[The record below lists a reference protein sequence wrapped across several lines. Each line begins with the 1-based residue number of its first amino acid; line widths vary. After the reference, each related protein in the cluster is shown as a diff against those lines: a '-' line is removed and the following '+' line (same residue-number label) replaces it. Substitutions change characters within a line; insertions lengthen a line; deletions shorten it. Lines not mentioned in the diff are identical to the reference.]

1 MENLFG
7 GLIASKSSKLAG
19 SGQNPTA
26 IGNMGNSM
34 ARIKQ
39 KMALPTEI
47 SAQQVINLEKEL
59 GQVDAELELGKMMV
73 QRQEQLLNKAVDLHD
88 INTQWANVTMKAD
101 QRLRTIE
108 GKHKQ
113 QVSQYVLG
121 AATTQAYIDGY
132 TEAYQ
137 VTATEIFG

>member
-7 GLIASKSSKLAG
+7 GLIPAKSGKLAG
-19 SGQNPTA
+19 SGENPTA

-34 ARIKQ
+34 ARVKA
-39 KMALPTEI
+39 KMKLPTEI

-59 GQVDAELELGKMMV
+59 GQVDGELELGKMIV

-88 INTQWANVTMKAD
+88 VNTQWANVTMKAD

-113 QVSQYVLG
+113 QVSQYMLN
-121 AATTQAYIDGY
+121 AAQTQAYTDGY

-137 VTATEIFG
+137 MSAEIFG